1 MIDVSK
7 VEKLMALMREFGVD
21 VIQAESREEKISLAR
36 NAGNQEFFNRQSY
49 ATQMPNG
56 NYAQA
61 MAGQDAMPRDPAQ
74 SSTLNKTNAMQPAAA
89 SPAVADGTLIKSP
102 FVGNF
107 YRSPGPDSPSFVE
120 KGSRVRKG
128 QTLCI
133 VEAMK
138 LMNEIESE
146 LDGEVVDILIENGK
160 TVEFGT
166 PLFVIK

>member
-49 ATQMPNG
+49 ASPVPNG

-61 MAGQDAMPRDPAQ
+61 MASQDAMPRDPAQ
-74 SSTLNKTNAMQPAAA
+74 SSTPHKTNAMQPIA
-89 SPAVADGTLIKSP
+89 PAVADGTLIKSP

-146 LDGEVVDILIENGK
+146 LDGEVVDILVENGK